1 MKKLVKL
8 PLSVNGVLCKSI
20 EDLKENFNIYDLLEH
35 FESGKL
41 EVWLRSR
48 KFDEQLAAI
57 QEIDESLEKEEIA
70 EKIYKIFS
78 LEANRSELSNAL
90 MVLEYQDDFDSK
102 NIERKKIEE
111 IFNKYAQEIKFTYEN
126 KIQILEGKL
135 EDSYKKIDT
144 LPVLEGQ
151 RKIEHYLVSDSE
163 GLVIDTKTN
172 LMWKRFGLG
181 QYISNGVLSGV
192 QKKYMWATAT
202 KEVDKI
208 NGNGGYRGYMG
219 WRIPSLDELLSL
231 LRSFNGNVT
240 PNINKEVFP
249 SSPAK
254 YWTSSDKDTG
264 VYTVDFERNLRQITS
279 KGLPVGIIL
288 VRDNKGK

>member
-8 PLSVNGVLCKSI
+8 PLPINGELCKSI
-20 EDLKENFNIYDLLEH
+20 DDLKENFNIYDVLEH
-35 FESGKL
+35 FSSGKL
-41 EVWLRSR
+41 EIWLRSR
-48 KFDEQLAAI
+48 KFLQLEPVQLI
-57 QEIDESLEKEEIA
+57 KKELSKKEIA
-70 EKIYKIFS
+70 KQLYEIFEVKLDS
-78 LEANRSELSNAL
+78 DELLNAM
-90 MVLEYQDDFDSK
+90 MVLEYQENYDSK